1 MKSKIFPKHSFL
13 YQYLISFLLVLLIPI
28 IVFSFLLKTQISDL
42 LQKEITQNNLNRLQ
56 NTTVLFENDLNTMEQ
71 IVSQI
76 MLTPDFYSKKTSSK
90 VIELS
95 ECQNRLSTYISSGNI
110 FQAIAISW
118 ENVPYIYSNLGSCSI
133 NLLKTDDPMY
143 PDFAEDDVF
152 DVTLTRTNPLVPT
165 STDCLLFTY
174 PLDFIYS
181 KQKARV
187 MFLTEAD
194 RYYGED
200 KFSSIANDTYY
211 YIFYGTQLISS
222 NTDYMPFDVADIQTF
237 MDSSEPFSRKLN
249 CDDTEMLMCTIPSAH
264 NDFYFI
270 SLAPL
275 ETVMEASNSL
285 QQSFIFYVAI
295 SSIIALVV
303 IMINLQLNYRPIHNL
318 FYSIRHLLDNNQKH
332 LNEII
337 SIQLAIDNITAK
349 NKRLLLDKHEYM
361 VENILT
367 NLLKGNYSPSKPIP
381 AEDLTAI
388 SFKPIYSSYMVCI
401 INFHKKKHLLTAGVL
416 SSILKQFYKIFL
428 IKDNHDGTISVL
440 INLESQ
446 QPEMLEAFRQALS
459 DYCKLPV
466 TISAGNV
473 YTDIYESTY
482 SFMEALYTMDYRF
495 IRGND
500 CLILATDIA
509 FQEDWS
515 EFYPKQDLLKFRRM
529 LSTRNL
535 STPGQID
542 EQLNCI
548 LNYIRTCDVPMFAAK
563 SICFEIINI
572 ILSSMN
578 DEELKNNKSYLS
590 HLSQFDTVEEML
602 NALNMICH
610 NLFTLSGNTENC
622 EADLITQMKIYVD
635 SNYTDPNF
643 SLQEM
648 ADYFKM
654 GTSYLSQIF
663 KRQTG
668 KTLIEY
674 YTTLRM
680 EHAKRLL
687 ADSQNKLDDIALQVG
702 YLNTSSFIRRFK
714 QCYGISPR
722 QYTQE
727 LLKEE

>member
-1 MKSKIFPKHSFL
+1 MKSKIFSKHSFL

-28 IVFSFLLKTQISDL
+28 IVFSFLLKTQISNL
-42 LQKEITQNNLNRLQ
+42 LQQEITQNNLNHLQ
-56 NTTVLFENDLNTMEQ
+56 NTAVLLENDLNTMEQ
-71 IVSQI
+71 IISQI
-76 MLTPDFYSKKTSSK
+76 MLTPDFYNKKTSSK

-95 ECQNRLSTYISSGNI
+95 ECQSRLSTYISSGNI

-118 ENVPYIYSNLGSCSI
+118 ENVPYIYSNKGSCSFD
-133 NLLKTDDPMY
+133 LLKKDDPMY
-143 PDFAEDDVF
+143 PDYSEEDAFRVE
-152 DVTLTRTNPLVPT
+152 LAQINPLIP
-165 STDCLLFTY
+165 SDKDCLLFTY
-174 PLDFIYS
+174 PLDFFSS

-187 MFLTEAD
+187 MFVTEAD
-194 RYYGED
+194 RYYSGS
-200 KFSSIANDTYY
+200 KFYSMSNDTYY
-211 YIFYGTQLISS
+211 YIFYGTQLVSS
-222 NTDYMPFDVADIQTF
+222 NTDYIPFDNTELKTF
-237 MDSSEPFSRKLN
+237 QESSEPFTKKLN
-249 CDDTEMLMCTIPSAH
+249 FDETEMLICAIPSTH

-270 SLAPL
+270 SLVPL
-275 ETVMEASNSL
+275 ETVMAASNNL
-285 QQSFIFYVAI
+285 QQSFIFYVVI
-295 SSIIALVV
+295 SLIIALLV
-303 IMINLQLNYRPIHNL
+303 ILFNLQLNYRPIHNM

-332 LNEII
+332 LNEID
-337 SIQLAIDNITAK
+337 SIRSAIDNMSSK
-349 NKRLLLDKHEYM
+349 NEQLLLDKRENM
-361 VENILT
+361 AKNILT
-367 NLLKGNYSPSKPIP
+367 DLLKGTYSHSKPIS

-602 NALNMICH
+602 NALSMICH

-687 ADSQNKLDDIALQVG
+687 ADPQNKLDDIALQVG

>member
-1 MKSKIFPKHSFL
+1 MKSKIFSKHSFL
-13 YQYLISFLLVLLIPI
+13 YQYLISFILVLLIPI
-28 IVFSFLLKTQISDL
+28 IVFSFLLKTQISNL
-42 LQKEITQNNLNRLQ
+42 LQQEITQNNLNRLQ
-56 NTTVLFENDLNTMEQ
+56 KTAVLFENDLNTMEQ

-95 ECQNRLSTYISSGNI
+95 ECQSRLSAYISSGNT

-133 NLLKTDDPMY
+133 NLLKTNDPMY

-152 DVTLTRTNPLVPT
+152 NVTLAQTNPLVPT
-165 STDCLLFTY
+165 SMDCLLFTY
-174 PLDFIYS
+174 PLDFFYS
-181 KQKARV
+181 KQKAQV

-194 RYYGED
+194 RYYGEN

-222 NTDYMPFDVADIQTF
+222 NTDYMPFDVADIQTL
-237 MDSSEPFSRKLN
+237 MDSSEPFSQKLN
-249 CDDTEMLMCTIPSAH
+249 CNDTEMLMCAIPSAH

-275 ETVMEASNSL
+275 ETVMAASNSL

-332 LNEII
+332 LNEIA
-337 SIQLAIDNITAK
+337 SIQSAIDNMTSK
-349 NKRLLLDKHEYM
+349 NKRLLLDKHENM

-367 NLLKGNYSPSKPIP
+367 NLLKGNYSPAKPIP
-381 AEDLTAI
+381 AEDLSSI
-388 SFKPIYSSYMVCI
+388 SFNPVYSDYMVCI
-401 INFHKKKHLLTAGVL
+401 IHLHKKRHLLTTTVL
-416 SSILKQFYKIFL
+416 SSIMKPFFDIFL
-428 IKDNHDGTISVL
+428 IKDNNDATISVL
-440 INLESQ
+440 INLEKQ
-446 QPEMLEAFRQALS
+446 HVEKLETFRQTLS
-459 DYCKLPV
+459 EYCKSPV
-466 TISAGNV
+466 TISAGNL
-473 YTDIYESTY
+473 YSDIYDSFY

-500 CLILATDIA
+500 CVILATDVA

-535 STPGQID
+535 STSIQID
-542 EQLNCI
+542 EQLNYI
-548 LNYIRTCDVPMFAAK
+548 LNYIRTCDVPMFAAR

-572 ILSSMN
+572 ILSSMS
-578 DEELKNNKSYLS
+578 DEELKNNKSYLT
-590 HLSQFDTVEEML
+590 HLSHFDTIEEML
-602 NALNMICH
+602 NALGMICH
-610 NLFTLSGNTENC
+610 NLFTLSGNNTAC

-635 SNYTDPNF
+635 SNYADSNF

-648 ADYFKM
+648 ADYFNIGM
-654 GTSYLSQIF
+654 SNLSQFF

-674 YTTLRM
+674 YTSLRM
-680 EHAKRLL
+680 EQAKTLL
-687 ADSQNKLDDIALQVG
+687 ADPQNKIDDIALQVG